1 MIKLKKMTKKEY
13 KIFIKKSIR
22 RYAKEG
28 IKIGYWTKKEAYK
41 ESKAQY
47 KRNMGKGYK
56 NASYNFYKVFNNKHK
71 KVGYLWLAKEHKLL
85 FIAEIYIREKYRHQG
100 YGRSTLAKVEKIAK
114 KLKYKKIGLTV
125 ATHNKIAQSLYSQCN
140 IRAISE
146 FRMKRI

>member
-1 MIKLKKMTKKEY
+1 MIKLKKMTKEEY
-13 KIFIKKSIR
+13 KIFIKKSIK

-28 IKIGYWTKKEAYK
+28 VKSGWWEKKEALS

-56 NASYNFYKVFNNKHK
+56 ESKFDFYNICNDNRK
-71 KVGYLWLAKEHKLL
+71 KIGYLFLVKQYKLL
-85 FIAEIYIREKYRHQG
+85 FVGELYIREKYRHQG

-146 FRMKRI
+146 FRIKRI